1 MPRVYSYSL
10 QVLMYN
16 KIFINFFSIFF
27 AYFSTLNFMLHNI
40 LLKFHYFAIFV
51 NTDSV
56 YAIFSFIF
64 NHYSSYMYP
73 SVHLK
78 TKCNSFFS
86 LTSGQR
92 LLPVPLVKTQI
103 SQFPP
108 KPNQTTLSCNR
119 ICALNKNGAACKVN
133 VYVECELI
141 WGNVYCIVTKVIRRF
156 QIVYATLFVCLLRA
170 PQMTPKVWTFM
181 CNGSLYIL
189 TAVLSMSWILVHS
202 PTERQKT
209 LPTVIT

>member
-108 KPNQTTLSCNR
+108 KPNQTKPRYPAT
-119 ICALNKNGAACKVN
+119 G
-133 VYVECELI
+133 YVPL
-141 WGNVYCIVTKVIRRF
+141 TKMG
-156 QIVYATLFVCLLRA
+156 
-170 PQMTPKVWTFM
+170 P
-181 CNGSLYIL
+181 
-189 TAVLSMSWILVHS
+189 LV
-202 PTERQKT
+202 K
-209 LPTVIT
+209 